1 MFIYIYSVKSFDF
14 YIYISYIYIHILLGG
29 VNKTVTWFGIFFMLS
44 VGLTLR
50 KRDMSQLEETSVK
63 TGAFTLQCSAVG
75 IVQIMGRSVA
85 CVSPTARS

>member
-14 YIYISYIYIHILLGG
+14 YIYISYILLGG